1 MSELISF
8 SSIDIYSCPEAWDEN
23 HRFLGYDHT
32 PWTEEQVEAAD
43 FLGKMDW
50 EGGLDGLI
58 QYGGASIFPE
68 ELQELASEYELAHN
82 RLSAAVND
90 WAAERGVEY

>member
-1 MSELISF
+1 MSELIPF
-8 SSIDIYSCPEAWDEN
+8 SSIDIYSCQEAWSEN
-23 HRFLGYDHT
+23 HQFLGYDHT

-50 EGGLDGLI
+50 EGGLYELL
-58 QYGGASIFPE
+58 QYGGPGYFPE
-68 ELQELASEYELAHN
+68 ELQELAEDAYLAMRHLN
-82 RLSAAVND
+82 EAINV

>member
-1 MSELISF
+1 MSELIPF

-23 HRFLGYDHT
+23 HQFLGYDAT

-50 EGGLDGLI
+50 EGGIQGLI
-58 QYGGASIFPE
+58 GYGGAEIFPD
-68 ELQELASEYELAHN
+68 ELRELAEAYE
-82 RLSAAVND
+82 AAEKALRKAIND
-90 WAAERGVEY
+90 WAAERGVVY